1 MGKPV
6 GITCKDEMAA
16 EMDMGGS
23 DNRCGASK
31 DDLIFSLSDGYVW
44 VSWPGTV
51 ASVKL
56 GAQDPVRAMMK
67 DFLAQC
73 EVGDRLTNARRLDA

>member
-1 MGKPV
+1 MKW
-6 GITCKDEMAA
+6 AA
-16 EMDMGGS
+16 KSTMPGS
-23 DNRCGASK
+23 DDRIANGRHGHLS
-31 DDLIFSLSDGYVW
+31 DDLIFSLIDGYVW

-56 GAQDPVRAMMK
+56 GANDTVRALMR

-73 EVGDRLTNARRLDA
+73 EQGDRLTNARTGDE